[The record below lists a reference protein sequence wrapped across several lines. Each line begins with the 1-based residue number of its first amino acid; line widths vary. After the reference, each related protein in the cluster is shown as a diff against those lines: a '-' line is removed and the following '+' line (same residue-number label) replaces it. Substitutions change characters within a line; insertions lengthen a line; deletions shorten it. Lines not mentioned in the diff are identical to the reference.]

1 MIGCIRTLNPKPG
14 AFAAAKA
21 IGTEGVLAHD
31 PRIGMDLTRPQIGFG
46 IYCCSEQ
53 SPLKWRDPFRE
64 VASKLEHC
72 VQD

>member
-1 MIGCIRTLNPKPG
+1 MIDRIRTENPKPG
-14 AFAAAKA
+14 ALAAKA

-53 SPLKWRDPFRE
+53 SPLKWRDPLRE
-64 VASKLEHC
+64 VASELEHC